1 MDWRLDAIPEDHP
14 TPSVIV
20 SKEVVHK
27 NIVSMQSYC
36 SEHGLKLRPHT
47 KTHKS
52 ILMAREQIAAGAVGL
67 AVAKAGEAEVMAHA
81 SKDLMI
87 AYPAIGTKR
96 SSMVAE
102 LAAQVELRIGV
113 DSTDAVDYLQA
124 AAKKR
129 GVTIGIMLDVE
140 VGFHRTGV
148 VDPNV
153 AIRLGEYVSKQ
164 SNLAMRGLMC
174 FPGHILPNAEQERWA
189 AYEESLQKV
198 VDGLRSRGIEVSTI
212 SGGSTPTARDSHRNR
227 LLNEIR
233 PGTYIYN
240 DLNEVRLGVCTLDE
254 CAARVLATV
263 VSTPERN
270 KLVIDAGSKTL
281 SSDRNAANP
290 DAGWGY
296 LPMFPQAKVYRLSEE
311 HGEIQLSDQDIADAS
326 PPKVGDRLWLIP
338 NHICVCINL
347 QNQFYLHDGAQ
358 LQMLP
363 VDARGLL
370 V

>member
-1 MDWRLDAIPEDHP
+1 MDWCLESIPEDQP

-20 SKEVVHK
+20 SQEVVRK
-27 NIVSMQSYC
+27 NIISMQSYC
-36 SEHGLKLRPHT
+36 NEHGLKLRPHT

-52 ILMAREQIAAGAVGL
+52 ITMAREQMSAGAVGL
-67 AVAKAGEAEVMAHA
+67 AVAKAGEAQVMAHA
-81 SKDLMI
+81 SNDVMI

-96 SSMVAE
+96 AEMVTE
-102 LAAQVELRIGV
+102 LASRIDLRIGV
-113 DSTDAVDYLQA
+113 DSVDAVDYLQSA
-124 AAKKR
+124 AGRR
-129 GVTIGIMLDVE
+129 GVTIGIMLDIE

-148 VDPNV
+148 VDPTA
-153 AIRLGEYVSKQ
+153 AIQLGEYVSKQ
-164 SNLAMRGLMC
+164 SNLAIRGLMC
-174 FPGHILPNAEQERWA
+174 FPGHILPGADQERWA
-189 AYEESLQKV
+189 AYEESLQRV
-198 VDGLRSRGIEVSTI
+198 VDGLRSRGIEATTI

-240 DLNEVRLGVCTLDE
+240 DLNEVRLGVCTLDD

-263 VSTPERN
+263 VSTPEPK

-290 DAGWGY
+290 DAGFGY
-296 LPMFPQAKVYRLSEE
+296 LPLFPNAKVYRLSEE
-311 HGEIQLSDQDIADAS
+311 HGEIQLSDEDIANVA

-347 QNQFYLHDGAQ
+347 QNQFYLNDGER

-363 VDARGLL
+363 VDARGL
-370 V
+370 VV